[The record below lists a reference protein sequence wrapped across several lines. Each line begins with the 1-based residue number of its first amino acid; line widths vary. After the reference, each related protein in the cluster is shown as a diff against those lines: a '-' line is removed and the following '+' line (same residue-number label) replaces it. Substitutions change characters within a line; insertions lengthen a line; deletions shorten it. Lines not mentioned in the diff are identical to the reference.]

1 LCSNEVAVSS
11 AAAKNERSNSSA
23 AAKNKSTKQKRK
35 RPNKTQLLENQT
47 LSTYLKK
54 ELRPP

>member
-23 AAKNKSTKQKRK
+23 AAKKA
-35 RPNKTQLLENQT
+35 PNKNENDLPSKLLENQT

-54 ELRPP
+54 ELRPR